1 MRRRPR
7 PLAVLTAPPAS
18 VSTRRVT
25 DLRAPDAASV
35 IATLATGD
43 AMRNGLGTSART
55 TTTMSWRMR
64 SRVIPD

>member
-1 MRRRPR
+1 
-7 PLAVLTAPPAS
+7 
-18 VSTRRVT
+18 VT
-25 DLRAPDAASV
+25 DLCAPDAASV